1 MNREQVKEMLKLVH
15 ESPNVYVA
23 SIDCEGYP
31 NIKCIFHRDHDGLST
46 FYLSSNLSSLRV
58 KQFTDNPK
66 SCLYFCKEEKIQA
79 LMLKGVM
86 EVCTDLE
93 NRERIWKDTDAMYY
107 PEGVNDPDYCVLRFR
122 ATEGKYWNYGKRID
136 SFSVEEAERLLSESS
151 C

>member
-1 MNREQVKEMLKLVH
+1 
-15 ESPNVYVA
+15 
-23 SIDCEGYP
+23 
-31 NIKCIFHRDHDGLST
+31 
-46 FYLSSNLSSLRV
+46 
-58 KQFTDNPK
+58 
-66 SCLYFCKEEKIQA
+66 
-79 LMLKGVM
+79 MLKGVM